1 MSKTYIIGVLLI
13 TVLLVLGACAPAP
26 APTSSPGGVIEDL
39 AYIIIFVSAYSDD
52 ADLQTDGIAVNISF
66 YNSKSKPITFE
77 DIAVTATIE
86 LYGYSGI
93 FDAFDHDR
101 MRLVHQQQVTVDHSM
116 TLSEYDEYIRL
127 PFENIMVDQSRY
139 YEFGT
144 IKVIMATPR
153 QGDFSD
159 MQDMVMLYAEG

>member
-1 MSKTYIIGVLLI
+1 M
-13 TVLLVLGACAPAP
+13 LLVLGACAPAP
-26 APTSSPGGVIEDL
+26 TPSSSPGGVIEDL
-39 AYIIIFVSAYSDD
+39 AYIKIFVSDYSDD
-52 ADLQTDGIAVNISF
+52 ADLQTDGIALNISF

-101 MRLVHQQQVTVDHSM
+101 MKLVYQQQVTVDHSM

-153 QGDFSD
+153 QGDFPD
-159 MQDMVMLYAEG
+159 MQDIVRLYPEN

>member
-1 MSKTYIIGVLLI
+1 MHKTIIGVLLI
-13 TVLLVLGACAPAP
+13 TVLLVPGACAPAP
-26 APTSSPGGVIEDL
+26 APSPSPGGVIEDL
-39 AYIIIFVSAYSDD
+39 AYINVFVSDYSDNN
-52 ADLQTDGIAVNISF
+52 DLQTDGIAINISF
-66 YNSKSKPITFE
+66 YNSNSQPITFE

-101 MRLVHQQQVTVDHSM
+101 MKLVYQQQVTVDHSM

-127 PFENIMVDQSRY
+127 PFENITVDRSRY

-159 MQDMVMLYAEG
+159 MQDMIRLYAEN